1 MVLYS
6 ARVGTLF
13 FFFERIFISQY
24 PNIDESEQAVENGD
38 LEF

>member
-6 ARVGTLF
+6 ARVGTL

-24 PNIDESEQAVENGD
+24 PNIDESEQAVENGA